1 MWASLSRLG
10 DAGMKI
16 KRVTLLGHKD
26 HGKSTLIGNLLI
38 STGTATKDRINE
50 ARRISSSLGRQFEPA
65 FILDSFSEER
75 EGGLTID
82 TTRAQIKYKD
92 IGFEFIDVPGHEEL
106 IKNMISGASY
116 ADFAVL
122 IVSAKRDE
130 GIMDQTKR
138 HLFLAKIFGI
148 KKIII
153 AVNKMDSVGYSEE
166 RFDSVAKSIGA
177 YLEKIGVDS
186 RDYEAIPISAYDSE
200 NLVKRSGKMK
210 WYRGK
215 TLLEILYE
223 MGKEREKKPKNN
235 FRMIM
240 QGESD
245 GRYFG
250 RVASGTA
257 KVSDEIR
264 ILPRNDWAKIKKL
277 YVKGKS
283 ARKCREGDNPT
294 IELDKRLTFNPRGMV
309 ALPRSEEFNASRR
322 FMALI
327 FATEPMRSESTIKF
341 IGNQIKA
348 RIKFIDEISTT
359 NGERKKMSGEEL
371 APLKAA
377 SVEIILEKEIPAENF
392 NESQELGRLLFYSG
406 EALSGVGII
415 ERKL

>member
-1 MWASLSRLG
+1 
-10 DAGMKI
+10 MKI

-50 ARRISSSLGRQFEPA
+50 ARRISKSLGRQFEPA

-148 KKIII
+148 KKIIL

-166 RFDSVAKSIGA
+166 RFDSVAKSIGT

-223 MGKEREKKPKNN
+223 MGKEKEKKPKNN

-264 ILPRNDWAKIKKL
+264 ILPRNDWAKIKRL

-283 ARKCREGDNPT
+283 ARKCREGDNPA

-309 ALPRSEEFNASRR
+309 ALPRSEGFNASRR

-359 NGERKKMSGEEL
+359 DGERKKMSGEEL

>member
-1 MWASLSRLG
+1 
-10 DAGMKI
+10 MKI

-50 ARRISSSLGRQFEPA
+50 ARRISRSLGRQFEPA

-200 NLVKRSGKMK
+200 NLVKKSDKMK

-223 MGKEREKKPKNN
+223 MGREKEKKPKNN
-235 FRMIM
+235 FRMII
-240 QGESD
+240 QG
-245 GRYFG
+245 
-250 RVASGTA
+250 
-257 KVSDEIR
+257 
-264 ILPRNDWAKIKKL
+264 
-277 YVKGKS
+277 
-283 ARKCREGDNPT
+283 
-294 IELDKRLTFNPRGMV
+294 
-309 ALPRSEEFNASRR
+309 
-322 FMALI
+322 
-327 FATEPMRSESTIKF
+327 
-341 IGNQIKA
+341 
-348 RIKFIDEISTT
+348 
-359 NGERKKMSGEEL
+359 GERWKVLRKSG
-371 APLKAA
+371 
-377 SVEIILEKEIPAENF
+377 
-392 NESQELGRLLFYSG
+392 
-406 EALSGVGII
+406 
-415 ERKL
+415 

>member
-1 MWASLSRLG
+1 
-10 DAGMKI
+10 MKI

-309 ALPRSEEFNASRR
+309 ALPRSEGFNASRR